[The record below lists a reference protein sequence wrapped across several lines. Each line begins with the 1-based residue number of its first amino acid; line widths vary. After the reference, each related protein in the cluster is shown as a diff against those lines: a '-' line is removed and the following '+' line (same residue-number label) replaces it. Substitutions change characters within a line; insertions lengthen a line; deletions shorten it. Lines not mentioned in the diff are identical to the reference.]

1 VPPIQRRA
9 NRSRIRIEQVAR
21 LFHVG
26 TVLEA
31 RTVRVFSFNAQPQ
44 APAARGDIAGAYGW
58 ALNEQLDPLG
68 HAALNRCRTLSG
80 PLLCWGD
87 VIYSFRAGIFC
98 PARLGF
104 PR

>member
-44 APAARGDIAGAYGW
+44 APAARGDIAGACGW
-58 ALNEQLDPLG
+58 ALNEATGGRNQSATTPSRLREG
-68 HAALNRCRTLSG
+68 RT
-80 PLLCWGD
+80 
-87 VIYSFRAGIFC
+87 R
-98 PARLGF
+98 
-104 PR
+104 